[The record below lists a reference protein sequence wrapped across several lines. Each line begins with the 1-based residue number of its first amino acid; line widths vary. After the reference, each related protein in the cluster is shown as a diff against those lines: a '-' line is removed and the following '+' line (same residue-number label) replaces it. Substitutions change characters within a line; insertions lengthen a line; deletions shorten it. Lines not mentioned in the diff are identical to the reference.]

1 MSDKTN
7 TKLKSELGLATTILF
22 VIGAVIGSGIFKKPA
37 LMAGEVGSPEIML
50 GIWVI
55 AGVITLFGALTNA
68 EVAGMISETGGQYIF
83 FQRIYG
89 EFTAFLYGWA
99 IFIVIQTG
107 SIASISY
114 VFGEY
119 SQVFVKL
126 PHFPAALEKSI
137 VLHIPLIGNI
147 FPLDNIGVKAVTI
160 GLIAFLSFINYLGVK
175 FGGRVVAFFTSTKM
189 LIMLFFVFMALFMTT
204 GDFSNFTTGIPLA
217 DMPQKSLFLGIVAAL
232 SGAFW
237 AYDGWNNVTYL
248 AGEIKKPQRNIP
260 IGLVVGTVIV
270 ILLYVLINIA
280 YLYVLPM
287 NEMAKSTLVAA
298 DAATKVLGTVGGAFI
313 AAAVMVST
321 FGTSNGTIM
330 ASARV
335 YYAMSNRGMFFSSI
349 GKTHHKYFTPANA
362 LWLQLG
368 WSALLV
374 MSGTFDILT
383 DMLIFVTWIFYM
395 LGAIGVFIL
404 RRKMPDAFRPYKVW
418 GYPVIPIIF
427 IVFAFFF
434 VIFTLYNDI
443 VGYIA
448 GRYQIINSVFGLLL
462 MSTGIP
468 FYFVFKKIYRKD
480 MEN

>member
-1 MSDKTN
+1 MLDKTN
-7 TKLKSELGLATTILF
+7 TKLKPELGLITTILF

-37 LMAGEVGSPEIML
+37 LMAGQVGSPEIL
-50 GIWVI
+50 IGIWVV
-55 AGVITLFGALTNA
+55 AGIITLFGALTNA

-83 FQRIYG
+83 FQRIFG

-99 IFIVIQTG
+99 IFTVIQTG

-119 SQVFVKL
+119 SQVFVDL
-126 PHFPAALEKSI
+126 PHFSDALEKSV

-160 GLIAFLSFINYLGVK
+160 CLIAFLTFINYLGVK
-175 FGGRVVAFFTSTKM
+175 FGGRVVAFFTSTKL
-189 LIMLFFVFMALFMTT
+189 LIMLFFVFMALFMTS
-204 GDFSNFTTGIPLA
+204 GSFSNFTTSIA
-217 DMPQKSLFLGIVAAL
+217 SSDFTQKSLFLGIVAAM

-248 AGEIKKPQRNIP
+248 AGEIKRPQRNIP
-260 IGLVVGTVIV
+260 IGLVAGTIV
-270 ILLYVLINIA
+270 IILVYVLVNIA

-287 NEMAKSTLVAA
+287 SEMAKSSLVAA
-298 DAATKVLGTVGGAFI
+298 DAATKILGTIGGGFI
-313 AAAVMVST
+313 AGAVMVST

-335 YYAMSNRGMFFSSI
+335 YYAMSNRGMFFESI
-349 GKTHHKYFTPANA
+349 GKTHKKFFTPANA
-362 LWLQLG
+362 LWLQLF

-383 DMLIFVTWIFYM
+383 DMLIFVSWIFYM
-395 LGAIGVFIL
+395 LGAVGVFVL
-404 RRKMPDAFRPYKVW
+404 RKKEPDTPRPYKVW
-418 GYPVIPIIF
+418 GYPIVPIIF

-434 VIFTLYNDI
+434 VIFTIYNDI
-443 VGYIA
+443 VGYIE

-462 MSTGIP
+462 LSTGIP
-468 FYFVFKKIYRKD
+468 FYFIFKKIYKTK
-480 MEN
+480 N